1 MVIKMTTEERLTSL
15 ETKFDLFMTE
25 SREARIRADARMD
38 KFEDDMRNMRE
49 KHDADMREMNQR
61 FDAKF
66 DKINERFDKV
76 NDRFDSMYKILG
88 GGYIVGIAAI
98 IVSIWLKWKIITLSG
113 MTENA
118 VELPTL
124 KFT

>member
-1 MVIKMTTEERLTSL
+1 MTTEERLTSL

-25 SREARIRADARMD
+25 SREARIRSDARMD

-66 DKINERFDKV
+66 DKINERFDKINERFDKV

-98 IVSIWLKWKIITLSG
+98 IVSIWLK
-113 MTENA
+113 
-118 VELPTL
+118 
-124 KFT
+124 